1 MGPTQPDRNAA
12 DGRHFGQF
20 PAQNP
25 LIAPV
30 FPATGTFMSDIA
42 LSADSA
48 ARSPL
53 ATEVARRRT
62 FAIIS
67 HPDAGK
73 TTLTEKLLLFGGA
86 INLAGQVK
94 AKGERRN
101 TRSDWMKIERD
112 RGISVVTSVMT
123 FEFQGHV
130 FNLLDTPGHED
141 FSEDTYRTLTA
152 VDSAVMV
159 IDAAKGIEARTL
171 KLIEVCRLRD
181 IPIITFVN
189 KMDRESRDV
198 FDLLDEIEKTLALD
212 TTPINWPVGRG
223 RDFMGTYDI
232 ETGGI
237 RLLEGGGAK
246 TGAAEKIKI
255 ADLAGRNPN
264 LDASEVADE
273 LELVKEASK
282 PFDLQ
287 SFREGHM
294 TPVYFGSALRNF
306 GVGDLLEGLGRFAPS
321 PRAQESNLRKVEADE
336 PRMSAFVFKIQANMD
351 PNHRDRIAFAR
362 LCSGK
367 LTRGMKAKL
376 VRTGKNMSLSS
387 PQFFFAQDRAI
398 ADEAYAGDVVGIPNH
413 GTLRIGDTLTDGE
426 DITFIGVPSF
436 APEIVR
442 RVRLGDAMKAKK
454 LKEAL
459 QQMSEE
465 GVVQVF
471 RPRDGAPA
479 LVGVVGPLQ
488 LDVLKARLDA
498 EYQLPVSFEVSEF
511 SLARWI
517 SSDDK
522 KKLETFMSNNNS
534 GVADDVDG
542 DPVFLAKNDFYLNYT
557 KERAEGIVFSDIK
570 DVKKQG

>member
-1 MGPTQPDRNAA
+1 
-12 DGRHFGQF
+12 
-20 PAQNP
+20 
-25 LIAPV
+25 
-30 FPATGTFMSDIA
+30 MSDIA
-42 LSADSA
+42 TAAESP
-48 ARSPL
+48 ARSTL
-53 ATEVARRRT
+53 AAEVSRRRT

-101 TRSDWMKIERD
+101 TRSDWMKIERE

-123 FEFQGHV
+123 FEFEGLV

-159 IDAAKGIEARTL
+159 IDAAKGIEARTR
-171 KLIEVCRLRD
+171 KLFEVCRLRD
-181 IPIITFVN
+181 IPIITFIN

-198 FDLLDEIEKTLALD
+198 FELLDEIEKTLALD
-212 TTPINWPVGRG
+212 TTPMTWPVGRG
-223 RDFMGTYDI
+223 RDFLGTYDVVN
-232 ETGGI
+232 GGV

-246 TGAAEKIKI
+246 TGAAQQIEIEE
-255 ADLAGRNPN
+255 LAKLNAN
-264 LDASEVADE
+264 LDVSAVKDE
-273 LELVKEASK
+273 LELVTEASK
-282 PFDLQ
+282 PFELEA
-287 SFREGHM
+287 FREGHL

-306 GVGDLLEGLGRFAPS
+306 GVGDLLEGLGKFAPE
-321 PRAQESNLRKVEADE
+321 PRAQESDQRKVEATD

-367 LTRGMKAKL
+367 LSRGMKAKL
-376 VRTGKNMSLSS
+376 VRTGKSMPLSS
-387 PQFFFAQDRAI
+387 PQFFFAQDRSV
-398 ADEAYAGDVVGIPNH
+398 ADEAFAGDVVGIPNH
-413 GTLRIGDTLTDGE
+413 GTLRIGDTLTEGE
-426 DITFIGVPSF
+426 DFNFVGVPSF

-442 RVRLGDAMKAKK
+442 RVRLTDAMKAKK

-479 LVGVVGPLQ
+479 LVGVVGALQ
-488 LDVLKARLDA
+488 LDVLKARLEA
-498 EYQLPVSFEVSEF
+498 EYSLPVEFEVSEF
-511 SLARWI
+511 QLARWV
-517 SSDDK
+517 SSDDR
-522 KKLETFMSNNNS
+522 KKLDTFIAANTSS
-534 GVADDVDG
+534 IADDVDG
-542 DPVFLAKNDFYLNYT
+542 DPVYLARNEFYLGYT
-557 KERAEGIVFSDIK
+557 RERAEGIEFTNVK
-570 DVKKQG
+570 DVKKKG

>member
-1 MGPTQPDRNAA
+1 
-12 DGRHFGQF
+12 
-20 PAQNP
+20 
-25 LIAPV
+25 
-30 FPATGTFMSDIA
+30 MSDLA
-42 LSADSA
+42 LTTEQPS
-48 ARSPL
+48 RSPL
-53 ATEVARRRT
+53 AAEVARRRT

-101 TRSDWMKIERD
+101 TRSDWMKIERE

-123 FEFQGHV
+123 FEFENLV

-159 IDAAKGIEARTL
+159 IDAAKGIEERTR
-171 KLIEVCRLRD
+171 KLFEVCRLRD
-181 IPIITFVN
+181 IPIITFIN
-189 KMDRESRDV
+189 KMDRESRDT
-198 FDLLDEIEKTLALD
+198 FELLDEIEKTLALD
-212 TTPINWPVGRG
+212 TTPMTWPVGRG
-223 RDFMGTYDI
+223 RDFLGTYDI
-232 ETGGI
+232 ETGGV

-246 TGAAEKIKI
+246 TGAAQQIDI
-255 ADLAGRNPN
+255 ADLAGRNAN
-264 LDASEVADE
+264 LDVSEVMDE
-273 LELVKEASK
+273 LALVSEACK
-282 PFDLQ
+282 PFELDA
-287 SFREGHM
+287 FREGHL

-306 GVGDLLEGLGRFAPS
+306 GVGDLLQGLGRFAPP
-321 PRAQESNLRKVEADE
+321 PRAQESNLRKVEASE
-336 PRMSAFVFKIQANMD
+336 PRMTAFVFKIQANMD

-387 PQFFFAQDRAI
+387 PQFFFAQDRAL
-398 ADEAYAGDVVGIPNH
+398 ADEAFAGDVVGIPNH
-413 GTLRIGDTLTDGE
+413 GTLRIGDTLSEGE
-426 DITFIGVPSF
+426 DINFVGVPSF

-442 RVRLGDAMKAKK
+442 RVRLADAMKAKK

-498 EYQLPVSFEVSEF
+498 EYSLPVDFEVSEF
-511 SLARWI
+511 QLARWI
-517 SSDDK
+517 SSDDP
-522 KKLETFMSNNNS
+522 KKLNAFIAANGS

-542 DPVFLAKNDFYLNYT
+542 DPVFLARNEFYLGYT
-557 KERAEGIVFSDIK
+557 KERAEGITFSSIK

>member
-1 MGPTQPDRNAA
+1 
-12 DGRHFGQF
+12 
-20 PAQNP
+20 
-25 LIAPV
+25 
-30 FPATGTFMSDIA
+30 MSDTAA
-42 LSADSA
+42 LSNSA
-48 ARSPL
+48 ASPL
-53 ATEVARRRT
+53 ALEVARRRT

-152 VDSAVMV
+152 VDSAIMV

-189 KMDRESRDV
+189 KMDRESRDI

-212 TTPINWPVGRG
+212 TVPINWPVGRG
-223 RDFMGTYDI
+223 RDFVGTYDI

-246 TGAAEKIKI
+246 TGAAEKIEI
-255 ADLAGRNPN
+255 SELASRNAN
-264 LDASEVADE
+264 LDADEIAGE
-273 LELVKEASK
+273 LELVKEAGK

-287 SFREGHM
+287 AFREGHM

-321 PRAQESNLRKVEADE
+321 PRAQEADVRKVEAEE

-517 SSDDK
+517 SSDNAKALD
-522 KKLETFMSNNNS
+522 TFMSNNNS

-557 KERAEGIVFSDIK
+557 KERAEGIVFSNVK
-570 DVKKQG
+570 DVKKKG

>member
-1 MGPTQPDRNAA
+1 MRPG
-12 DGRHFGQF
+12 F
-20 PAQNP
+20 PAKRSP
-25 LIAPV
+25 
-30 FPATGTFMSDIA
+30 MSDLAIA
-42 LSADSA
+42 TESLS
-48 ARSPL
+48 RSPL
-53 ATEVARRRT
+53 AAEVARRRT

-101 TRSDWMKIERD
+101 TRSDWMKIERE

-123 FEFQGHV
+123 FEFEGLV

-159 IDAAKGIEARTL
+159 IDAAKGIEARTR
-171 KLIEVCRLRD
+171 KLFEVCRLRD
-181 IPIITFVN
+181 IPIITFIN
-189 KMDRESRDV
+189 KMDRESRDT

-212 TTPINWPVGRG
+212 TTPMTWPVGRG
-223 RDFMGTYDI
+223 RDFLGTFDVS
-232 ETGGI
+232 TGGV

-246 TGAAEKIKI
+246 TGAALQIDI

-264 LDASEVADE
+264 LDVSAIKDE
-273 LELVKEASK
+273 LALVSDACK
-282 PFDLQ
+282 PFDLDA
-287 SFREGHM
+287 FREGHL

-306 GVGDLLEGLGRFAPS
+306 GVGDLLQGLGRFAPP
-321 PRAQESNLRKVEADE
+321 PRAQESNLRKVDAAE

-387 PQFFFAQDRAI
+387 PQFFFAQDRAL

-413 GTLRIGDTLTDGE
+413 GTLRIGDTLSEGE
-426 DITFIGVPSF
+426 DLTFVGVPSF

-442 RVRLGDAMKAKK
+442 RVRLTDAMKAKK

-498 EYQLPVSFEVSEF
+498 EYALPVEFEVSEF
-511 SLARWI
+511 QLARWI
-517 SSDDK
+517 SADHR
-522 KKLETFMSNNNS
+522 KKLDAFIATNGS

-542 DPVFLAKNDFYLNYT
+542 DPVFLARNEFYLGYT
-557 KERAEGIVFSDIK
+557 MERAEGVVFSSVK
-570 DVKKQG
+570 DVKKRA

>member
-1 MGPTQPDRNAA
+1 
-12 DGRHFGQF
+12 
-20 PAQNP
+20 
-25 LIAPV
+25 
-30 FPATGTFMSDIA
+30 MSDIA
-42 LSADSA
+42 ATAESP

-53 ATEVARRRT
+53 AAEVSRRRT

-101 TRSDWMKIERD
+101 TRSDWMKIERE

-123 FEFQGHV
+123 FEFEGLV

-159 IDAAKGIEARTL
+159 IDAAKGIEARTR
-171 KLIEVCRLRD
+171 KLFEVCRLRD
-181 IPIITFVN
+181 IPIITFIN

-198 FDLLDEIEKTLALD
+198 FELLDEIEKTLALD
-212 TTPINWPVGRG
+212 TTPMTWPVGRG
-223 RDFMGTYDI
+223 RDFLGTYDVI
-232 ETGGI
+232 NGGV

-246 TGAAEKIKI
+246 TGAAQQIEI
-255 ADLAGRNPN
+255 AELARLNAN
-264 LDASEVADE
+264 LDASAVKDE
-273 LELVKEASK
+273 LELVTEASK
-282 PFDLQ
+282 PFELEA
-287 SFREGHM
+287 FREGHL

-306 GVGDLLEGLGRFAPS
+306 GVGDLLEGLGKFAPE
-321 PRAQESNLRKVEADE
+321 PRAQDSDQRRVEATD

-367 LTRGMKAKL
+367 LSRGMKAKL
-376 VRTGKNMSLSS
+376 VRTGKSMPLSS
-387 PQFFFAQDRAI
+387 PQFFFAQDRSV
-398 ADEAYAGDVVGIPNH
+398 ADEAFAGDVVGIPNH
-413 GTLRIGDTLTDGE
+413 GALRIGDTLTEGE
-426 DITFIGVPSF
+426 DFNFVGVPSF

-442 RVRLGDAMKAKK
+442 RVRLTDAMKAKK

-479 LVGVVGPLQ
+479 LVGVVGALQ
-488 LDVLKARLDA
+488 LDVLKARLEA
-498 EYQLPVSFEVSEF
+498 EYSLPVEFEVSEF
-511 SLARWI
+511 QLARWV
-517 SSDDK
+517 SSEDR
-522 KKLETFMSNNNS
+522 KKLDTFIAANTSS
-534 GVADDVDG
+534 IADDVDG
-542 DPVFLAKNDFYLNYT
+542 DPVYLARNEFYLGYT
-557 KERAEGIVFSDIK
+557 RERAEGIAFTNVK
-570 DVKKQG
+570 DVKKKG

>member
-1 MGPTQPDRNAA
+1 
-12 DGRHFGQF
+12 
-20 PAQNP
+20 
-25 LIAPV
+25 
-30 FPATGTFMSDIA
+30 MSDIA
-42 LSADSA
+42 ISADSP

-53 ATEVARRRT
+53 AIEVARRRT

-101 TRSDWMKIERD
+101 TRSDWMKIERE

-123 FEFQGHV
+123 FEFEGLV

-159 IDAAKGIEARTL
+159 IDAAKGIEARTR
-171 KLIEVCRLRD
+171 KLFEVCRLRD
-181 IPIITFVN
+181 IPIITFIN

-198 FDLLDEIEKTLALD
+198 FELLDEIEKTLALD
-212 TTPINWPVGRG
+212 TTPMTWPVGRG
-223 RDFMGTYDI
+223 RDFLGTYDVAN
-232 ETGGI
+232 GGV

-246 TGAAEKIKI
+246 TGAAQQIEI
-255 ADLAGRNPN
+255 AELAKLNAN
-264 LDASEVADE
+264 LDVSAVKDE
-273 LELVKEASK
+273 LELVTEASK
-282 PFDLQ
+282 PFELAA
-287 SFREGHM
+287 FREGHL

-306 GVGDLLEGLGRFAPS
+306 GVGDLLEGLGKFAPE
-321 PRAQESNLRKVEADE
+321 PRAQESDQRKIEATD

-367 LTRGMKAKL
+367 LSRGMKAKL
-376 VRTGKNMSLSS
+376 VRTGKSMPLSS
-387 PQFFFAQDRAI
+387 PQFFFAQDRSV
-398 ADEAYAGDVVGIPNH
+398 ADEAFAGDVVGIPNH
-413 GTLRIGDTLTDGE
+413 GTLRIGDTLTEGE
-426 DITFIGVPSF
+426 DFTFVGVPSF

-442 RVRLGDAMKAKK
+442 RVRLTDAMKAKK

-479 LVGVVGPLQ
+479 LVGVVGALQ
-488 LDVLKARLDA
+488 LDVLKARLEA
-498 EYQLPVSFEVSEF
+498 EYSLPVEFEVSEF
-511 SLARWI
+511 QLARWV
-517 SSDDK
+517 SSEDR
-522 KKLETFMSNNNS
+522 KKLDTFIAANTSS
-534 GVADDVDG
+534 IADDVDG
-542 DPVFLAKNDFYLNYT
+542 DPVYLARNEFYLGYAR
-557 KERAEGIVFSDIK
+557 ERAEGIEFTNVK
-570 DVKKQG
+570 DVKKKG

>member
-1 MGPTQPDRNAA
+1 
-12 DGRHFGQF
+12 
-20 PAQNP
+20 
-25 LIAPV
+25 
-30 FPATGTFMSDIA
+30 MSDLA
-42 LSADSA
+42 LTAESPP
-48 ARSPL
+48 RSPL
-53 ATEVARRRT
+53 AAEVARRRT

-101 TRSDWMKIERD
+101 TRSDWMKIERE

-123 FEFQGHV
+123 FEFENLV

-159 IDAAKGIEARTL
+159 IDAAKGIEERTR
-171 KLIEVCRLRD
+171 KLFEVCRLRD
-181 IPIITFVN
+181 IPIITFIN
-189 KMDRESRDV
+189 KMDRESRDT
-198 FDLLDEIEKTLALD
+198 FELMDEIEKTLALD
-212 TTPINWPVGRG
+212 TTPMTWPVGRG
-223 RDFMGTYDI
+223 RDFLGTYDI
-232 ETGGI
+232 ETGGV

-246 TGAAEKIKI
+246 TGAAQQIDI
-255 ADLAGRNPN
+255 ADLAGRNAN
-264 LDASEVADE
+264 LDVNEIRDE
-273 LELVKEASK
+273 LALVSEACK
-282 PFDLQ
+282 PFELDA
-287 SFREGHM
+287 FREGHL

-306 GVGDLLEGLGRFAPS
+306 GVGDLLQGLGRFAPP
-321 PRAQESNLRKVEADE
+321 PRAQESNLRKVEASE
-336 PRMSAFVFKIQANMD
+336 PRMTAFVFKIQANMD

-387 PQFFFAQDRAI
+387 PQFFFAQDRAL
-398 ADEAYAGDVVGIPNH
+398 ADEAFAGDVVGIPNH
-413 GTLRIGDTLTDGE
+413 GTLRIGDTLSEGE
-426 DITFIGVPSF
+426 DISFVGVPSF

-442 RVRLGDAMKAKK
+442 RVRLADAMKAKK

-498 EYQLPVSFEVSEF
+498 EYSLPVDFEVSEF
-511 SLARWI
+511 QLARWI
-517 SSDDK
+517 SSEDP
-522 KKLETFMSNNNS
+522 KKLAAFIAANGS

-542 DPVFLAKNDFYLNYT
+542 DPVFLARNEFYLGYT
-557 KERAEGIVFSDIK
+557 RERAEGITFSSIK
-570 DVKKQG
+570 DVKKK

>member
-1 MGPTQPDRNAA
+1 
-12 DGRHFGQF
+12 
-20 PAQNP
+20 
-25 LIAPV
+25 
-30 FPATGTFMSDIA
+30 MSDIA
-42 LSADSA
+42 ISADLP

-101 TRSDWMKIERD
+101 TRSDWMKIERE

-123 FEFQGHV
+123 FEFEGLV

-159 IDAAKGIEARTL
+159 IDAAKGIEARTR
-171 KLIEVCRLRD
+171 KLFEVCRLRD
-181 IPIITFVN
+181 IPIITFIN

-198 FDLLDEIEKTLALD
+198 FELLDEIEKTLALD
-212 TTPINWPVGRG
+212 TTPMTWPVGRG
-223 RDFMGTYDI
+223 RDFLGTYDVAN
-232 ETGGI
+232 GGV

-246 TGAAEKIKI
+246 TGAAQQIEI
-255 ADLAGRNPN
+255 AELGKLNAN
-264 LDASEVADE
+264 LDVGAVKDE
-273 LELVKEASK
+273 LELVTEASK
-282 PFDLQ
+282 PFELAA
-287 SFREGHM
+287 FREGHL

-306 GVGDLLEGLGRFAPS
+306 GVGDLLEGLGKFAPE
-321 PRAQESNLRKVEADE
+321 PRAQESDQRKVEATD

-367 LTRGMKAKL
+367 LSRGMKAKL
-376 VRTGKNMSLSS
+376 VRTGKSMPLSS
-387 PQFFFAQDRAI
+387 PQFFFAQDRSV
-398 ADEAYAGDVVGIPNH
+398 ADEAFAGDVVGIPNH
-413 GTLRIGDTLTDGE
+413 GTLRIGDTLTEGE
-426 DITFIGVPSF
+426 DFTFVGVPSF

-442 RVRLGDAMKAKK
+442 RVRLTDAMKAKK

-479 LVGVVGPLQ
+479 LVGVVGALQ
-488 LDVLKARLDA
+488 LDVLKARLEA
-498 EYQLPVSFEVSEF
+498 EYSLPVEFEVSEF
-511 SLARWI
+511 QLARWV
-517 SSDDK
+517 SSEDR
-522 KKLETFMSNNNS
+522 KKLDTFIAANTSS
-534 GVADDVDG
+534 IADDVDG
-542 DPVFLAKNDFYLNYT
+542 DPVYLARNEFYLGYAR
-557 KERAEGIVFSDIK
+557 ERAEGIEFTNVK
-570 DVKKQG
+570 DVKKKG

>member
-1 MGPTQPDRNAA
+1 
-12 DGRHFGQF
+12 
-20 PAQNP
+20 
-25 LIAPV
+25 
-30 FPATGTFMSDIA
+30 MSDLAIA
-42 LSADSA
+42 TESPS
-48 ARSPL
+48 RSPL
-53 ATEVARRRT
+53 AAEVARRRT

-101 TRSDWMKIERD
+101 TRSDWMKIERE

-123 FEFQGHV
+123 FEFEGLV

-159 IDAAKGIEARTL
+159 IDAAKGIEARTR
-171 KLIEVCRLRD
+171 KLFEVCRLRD
-181 IPIITFVN
+181 IPIITFIN

-198 FDLLDEIEKTLALD
+198 FELLDDIEKALALD
-212 TTPINWPVGRG
+212 TTPMAWPVGRG
-223 RDFMGTYDI
+223 REFLGTYDVVN
-232 ETGGI
+232 GGV

-246 TGAAEKIKI
+246 TGAAQQIEI
-255 ADLAGRNPN
+255 AELAKLNAN
-264 LDASEVADE
+264 LDVSAVKDE
-273 LELVKEASK
+273 LELVTEASK
-282 PFDLQ
+282 PFELEA
-287 SFREGHM
+287 FREGHL

-306 GVGDLLEGLGRFAPS
+306 GVGDLLEGLGRFAPP
-321 PRAQESNLRKVEADE
+321 PRAQESNLRKVEAAE

-367 LTRGMKAKL
+367 LSRGMKARL

-387 PQFFFAQDRAI
+387 PQFFFAQDRAL

-413 GTLRIGDTLTDGE
+413 GTLRIGDTLTEGE
-426 DITFIGVPSF
+426 DLIFRGVPSF
-436 APEIVR
+436 APEIMR
-442 RVRLGDAMKAKK
+442 RIKLEDPMKAKK
-454 LKEAL
+454 LREAL
-459 QQMSEE
+459 QQMAEE

-471 RPRDGAPA
+471 MPVDGSNAM
-479 LVGVVGPLQ
+479 VGVVGALQ
-488 LDVLKARLDA
+488 LDVLAERLKS
-498 EYQLPVSFEVSEF
+498 EYGLPIAYETPRFA
-511 SLARWI
+511 LARWV

-522 KKLETFMSNNNS
+522 SELERF
-534 GVADDVDG
+534 ADANRSAMATDLDG
-542 DPVFLAKNDFYLNYT
+542 APVFLAASQFLLQYEQDRWPNIRFADAK
-557 KERAEGIVFSDIK
+557 G
-570 DVKKQG
+570 

>member
-1 MGPTQPDRNAA
+1 
-12 DGRHFGQF
+12 
-20 PAQNP
+20 
-25 LIAPV
+25 
-30 FPATGTFMSDIA
+30 MSD
-42 LSADSA
+42 LVLTADSPSG
-48 ARSPL
+48 SPL

-101 TRSDWMKIERD
+101 TRSDWMKIERE

-123 FEFQGHV
+123 FEFDGLV

-159 IDAAKGIEARTL
+159 IDAAKGIEARTQ
-171 KLIEVCRLRD
+171 KLFEVCRLRD
-181 IPIITFVN
+181 IPIITFIN
-189 KMDRESRDV
+189 KMDRESRDT
-198 FDLLDEIEKTLALD
+198 FGLLDEIEKTLALD
-212 TTPINWPVGRG
+212 TAPMTWPVGRG
-223 RDFMGTYDI
+223 RDFLGTYDVAS
-232 ETGGI
+232 GGV

-246 TGAAEKIKI
+246 TGAAQQIDI
-255 ADLAGRNPN
+255 AELARLNAN
-264 LDASEVADE
+264 LDVAEIREE
-273 LELVKEASK
+273 LALVTQACK
-282 PFDLQ
+282 PFELGA
-287 SFREGHM
+287 FREGHL

-306 GVGDLLEGLGRFAPS
+306 GVGDLLEGLGRFAPP
-321 PRAQESNLRKVEADE
+321 PRAQESDLRKVDAAE

-367 LTRGMKAKL
+367 LSRGMKAKL
-376 VRTGKNMSLSS
+376 VRTGKNISLSS
-387 PQFFFAQDRAI
+387 PQFFFAQDRAL
-398 ADEAYAGDVVGIPNH
+398 ADEAFAGDVVGIPNH
-413 GTLRIGDTLTDGE
+413 GTLRIGDTLTEGE
-426 DITFIGVPSF
+426 DLTFVGVPSF

-442 RVRLGDAMKAKK
+442 RVRLTDAMKAKK

-488 LDVLKARLDA
+488 LDVLKARLEA
-498 EYQLPVSFEVSEF
+498 EYALPVEFEVSEF
-511 SLARWI
+511 QLARWI
-517 SSDDK
+517 SSDDR
-522 KKLETFMSNNNS
+522 KKLDAFIAANGS

-542 DPVFLAKNDFYLNYT
+542 DPVFLAKNEFYLGYT
-557 KERAEGIVFSDIK
+557 RERAQGIAFSNVK
-570 DVKKQG
+570 DVKKKA

>member
-1 MGPTQPDRNAA
+1 
-12 DGRHFGQF
+12 
-20 PAQNP
+20 
-25 LIAPV
+25 
-30 FPATGTFMSDIA
+30 MSDIA

-53 ATEVARRRT
+53 ANEVARRRT

-321 PRAQESNLRKVEADE
+321 PRAQESNLRKIEADE

-517 SSDDK
+517 SSEDK

>member
-1 MGPTQPDRNAA
+1 
-12 DGRHFGQF
+12 
-20 PAQNP
+20 
-25 LIAPV
+25 
-30 FPATGTFMSDIA
+30 MSDIA
-42 LSADSA
+42 ATTAESP

-53 ATEVARRRT
+53 AAEVSRRRT

-101 TRSDWMKIERD
+101 TRSDWMKIERE

-123 FEFQGHV
+123 FEFEGLV

-159 IDAAKGIEARTL
+159 IDAAKGIEARTR
-171 KLIEVCRLRD
+171 KLFEVCRLRD
-181 IPIITFVN
+181 IPIITFIN

-198 FDLLDEIEKTLALD
+198 FELLDEIEKTLALD
-212 TTPINWPVGRG
+212 TTPMTWPVGRG
-223 RDFMGTYDI
+223 RDFLGTYDVI
-232 ETGGI
+232 NGGV

-246 TGAAEKIKI
+246 TGAAQQFEI
-255 ADLAGRNPN
+255 AELAKLNAN
-264 LDASEVADE
+264 LDASAVKDE
-273 LELVKEASK
+273 LELVTEASK
-282 PFDLQ
+282 PFELEA
-287 SFREGHM
+287 FREGHL

-306 GVGDLLEGLGRFAPS
+306 GVGDLLEGLGKFAPE
-321 PRAQESNLRKVEADE
+321 PRAQDSDQRKVEATD

-367 LTRGMKAKL
+367 LSRGMKAKL
-376 VRTGKNMSLSS
+376 VRTGKSMPLSS
-387 PQFFFAQDRAI
+387 PQFFFAQDRSV
-398 ADEAYAGDVVGIPNH
+398 ADEAFAGDVVGIPNH
-413 GTLRIGDTLTDGE
+413 GTLRIGDTLTEGE
-426 DITFIGVPSF
+426 DFNFVGVPSF

-442 RVRLGDAMKAKK
+442 RVRLTDAMKAKK

-479 LVGVVGPLQ
+479 LVGVVGALQ
-488 LDVLKARLDA
+488 LDVLKARLEA
-498 EYQLPVSFEVSEF
+498 EYSLPVEFEVSEF
-511 SLARWI
+511 QLARWI
-517 SSDDK
+517 SSEDR
-522 KKLETFMSNNNS
+522 KKLDTFVAANTSS
-534 GVADDVDG
+534 IADDVDG
-542 DPVFLAKNDFYLNYT
+542 DPVYLARNEFYLGYT
-557 KERAEGIVFSDIK
+557 KERAEGIEFTNVK
-570 DVKKQG
+570 DVKKKG

>member
-1 MGPTQPDRNAA
+1 
-12 DGRHFGQF
+12 
-20 PAQNP
+20 
-25 LIAPV
+25 
-30 FPATGTFMSDIA
+30 MSDIA
-42 LSADSA
+42 TTTAESP

-53 ATEVARRRT
+53 AAEVSRRRT

-101 TRSDWMKIERD
+101 TRSDWMKIERE

-123 FEFQGHV
+123 FEFEGLV

-159 IDAAKGIEARTL
+159 IDAAKGIEARTR
-171 KLIEVCRLRD
+171 KLFEVCRLRD
-181 IPIITFVN
+181 IPIITFIN

-198 FDLLDEIEKTLALD
+198 FELLDEIEKTLALD
-212 TTPINWPVGRG
+212 TTPMTWPVGRG
-223 RDFMGTYDI
+223 RDFLGTYDVVN
-232 ETGGI
+232 GGV

-246 TGAAEKIKI
+246 TGAAQQIEI
-255 ADLAGRNPN
+255 AELAKLNGN
-264 LDASEVADE
+264 LDVSAVKDE
-273 LELVKEASK
+273 LELVTEASK
-282 PFDLQ
+282 PFELEA
-287 SFREGHM
+287 FREGHL

-306 GVGDLLEGLGRFAPS
+306 GVGDLLEGLGKFAPE
-321 PRAQESNLRKVEADE
+321 PRAQDSDQRKVEATD

-367 LTRGMKAKL
+367 LSRGMKAKL
-376 VRTGKNMSLSS
+376 VRTGKSMPLSS
-387 PQFFFAQDRAI
+387 PQFFFAQDRSV
-398 ADEAYAGDVVGIPNH
+398 ADEAFAGDVVGIPNH
-413 GTLRIGDTLTDGE
+413 GTLRIGDTLTEGE
-426 DITFIGVPSF
+426 DFNFVGVPSF

-442 RVRLGDAMKAKK
+442 RVRLTDAMKAKK

-479 LVGVVGPLQ
+479 LVGVVGALQ
-488 LDVLKARLDA
+488 LDVLKARLEA
-498 EYQLPVSFEVSEF
+498 EYSLPVEFEVSEF
-511 SLARWI
+511 QLARWV
-517 SSDDK
+517 SSEDR
-522 KKLETFMSNNNS
+522 KKLDTFIAANTSS
-534 GVADDVDG
+534 IADDVDG
-542 DPVFLAKNDFYLNYT
+542 DPVYLARNEFYLGYT
-557 KERAEGIVFSDIK
+557 RERAEGIEFTNVK
-570 DVKKQG
+570 DVKKKG

>member
-1 MGPTQPDRNAA
+1 
-12 DGRHFGQF
+12 
-20 PAQNP
+20 
-25 LIAPV
+25 
-30 FPATGTFMSDIA
+30 MSDIA
-42 LSADSA
+42 TTAAESP

-53 ATEVARRRT
+53 AAEVARRRT

-101 TRSDWMKIERD
+101 TRSDWMKIERE

-123 FEFQGHV
+123 FEFEGLV

-159 IDAAKGIEARTL
+159 IDAAKGIEARTR
-171 KLIEVCRLRD
+171 KLFEVCRLRD
-181 IPIITFVN
+181 IPIITFIN

-198 FDLLDEIEKTLALD
+198 FELLDEIEKTLALD
-212 TTPINWPVGRG
+212 TTPMTWPVGRG
-223 RDFMGTYDI
+223 RDFLGTYDVVN
-232 ETGGI
+232 GGV

-246 TGAAEKIKI
+246 TGAALEIEI
-255 ADLAGRNPN
+255 EELAKLNAN
-264 LDASEVADE
+264 LDVSAVKDE
-273 LELVKEASK
+273 LELVTEASK
-282 PFDLQ
+282 PFELDA
-287 SFREGHM
+287 FREGHL

-306 GVGDLLEGLGRFAPS
+306 GVGDLLEGLGKFAPE
-321 PRAQESNLRKVEADE
+321 PRAQDSDQRKVEATD

-367 LTRGMKAKL
+367 LSRGMKAKL
-376 VRTGKNMSLSS
+376 VRTGKSMPLSS
-387 PQFFFAQDRAI
+387 PQFFFAQDRSV
-398 ADEAYAGDVVGIPNH
+398 ADEAFAGDVVGIPNH
-413 GTLRIGDTLTDGE
+413 GTLRIGDTLTEGE
-426 DITFIGVPSF
+426 DFNFVGVPSF

-442 RVRLGDAMKAKK
+442 RVRLTDAMKAKK

-479 LVGVVGPLQ
+479 LVGVVGALQ
-488 LDVLKARLDA
+488 LDVLKARLEA
-498 EYQLPVSFEVSEF
+498 EYSLPVEFEVSEF
-511 SLARWI
+511 QLARWV
-517 SSDDK
+517 SSEDR
-522 KKLETFMSNNNS
+522 KKLDSFIAANNS
-534 GVADDVDG
+534 SIADDVDG
-542 DPVFLAKNDFYLNYT
+542 DPVYLARNEFYLGYT
-557 KERAEGIVFSDIK
+557 RERAEGIEFSNVK
-570 DVKKQG
+570 DVKKKG

>member
-1 MGPTQPDRNAA
+1 
-12 DGRHFGQF
+12 
-20 PAQNP
+20 
-25 LIAPV
+25 
-30 FPATGTFMSDIA
+30 MSDIA
-42 LSADSA
+42 ATTAESP

-53 ATEVARRRT
+53 AAEVARRRT

-101 TRSDWMKIERD
+101 TRSDWMKIERE

-123 FEFQGHV
+123 FEFEGLV

-159 IDAAKGIEARTL
+159 IDAAKGIEARTR
-171 KLIEVCRLRD
+171 KLFEVCRLRD
-181 IPIITFVN
+181 IPIITFIN

-198 FDLLDEIEKTLALD
+198 FELLDEIEKTLALD
-212 TTPINWPVGRG
+212 TTPMTWPVGRG
-223 RDFMGTYDI
+223 RDFLGTYDVI
-232 ETGGI
+232 NGGV

-246 TGAAEKIKI
+246 TGAAQQIEI
-255 ADLAGRNPN
+255 AELAKLNAN
-264 LDASEVADE
+264 LDASAVKDE
-273 LELVKEASK
+273 LELVTEASK
-282 PFDLQ
+282 PFELEA
-287 SFREGHM
+287 FREGHL

-306 GVGDLLEGLGRFAPS
+306 GVGDLLEGLGKFAPE
-321 PRAQESNLRKVEADE
+321 PRAQDSDQRRVEATD

-367 LTRGMKAKL
+367 LSRGMKAKL
-376 VRTGKNMSLSS
+376 VRTGKSMPLSS
-387 PQFFFAQDRAI
+387 PQFFFAQDRSV
-398 ADEAYAGDVVGIPNH
+398 ADEAFAGDVVGIPNH
-413 GTLRIGDTLTDGE
+413 GTLRIGDTLTEGE
-426 DITFIGVPSF
+426 DFNFVGVPSF

-442 RVRLGDAMKAKK
+442 RVRLTDAMKAKK

-479 LVGVVGPLQ
+479 LVGVVGALQ
-488 LDVLKARLDA
+488 LDVLKARLEA
-498 EYQLPVSFEVSEF
+498 EYSLPVEFEVSEF
-511 SLARWI
+511 QLARWV
-517 SSDDK
+517 SSEDR
-522 KKLETFMSNNNS
+522 KKLDTFIAANTSS
-534 GVADDVDG
+534 IADDVDG
-542 DPVFLAKNDFYLNYT
+542 DPVYLARNEFYLGYT
-557 KERAEGIVFSDIK
+557 KERAEGIEFTNVK
-570 DVKKQG
+570 DVKKKG

>member
-1 MGPTQPDRNAA
+1 
-12 DGRHFGQF
+12 
-20 PAQNP
+20 
-25 LIAPV
+25 
-30 FPATGTFMSDIA
+30 MSDIA
-42 LSADSA
+42 TTADSP

-101 TRSDWMKIERD
+101 TRSDWMKIERE

-123 FEFQGHV
+123 FEFEGLV

-159 IDAAKGIEARTL
+159 IDAAKGIEARTR
-171 KLIEVCRLRD
+171 KLFEVCRLRD
-181 IPIITFVN
+181 IPIITFIN

-198 FDLLDEIEKTLALD
+198 FELLDEIEKTLALD
-212 TTPINWPVGRG
+212 TTPMTWPVGRG
-223 RDFMGTYDI
+223 RDFLGTYDVVN
-232 ETGGI
+232 GGV

-246 TGAAEKIKI
+246 TGAAQQIEIEE
-255 ADLAGRNPN
+255 LAKLNAN
-264 LDASEVADE
+264 LDVGAVKDE
-273 LELVKEASK
+273 LELVTEASK
-282 PFDLQ
+282 PFELEA
-287 SFREGHM
+287 FREGHL

-306 GVGDLLEGLGRFAPS
+306 GVGDLLEGLGRFAPE
-321 PRAQESNLRKVEADE
+321 PRAQDSDQRKVEATD

-367 LTRGMKAKL
+367 LSRGMKAKL
-376 VRTGKNMSLSS
+376 VRTGKSMPLSS
-387 PQFFFAQDRAI
+387 PQFFFAQDRSV
-398 ADEAYAGDVVGIPNH
+398 ADEAFAGDVVGIPNH
-413 GTLRIGDTLTDGE
+413 GTLRIGDTLTEGE
-426 DITFIGVPSF
+426 DFNFVGVPSF

-442 RVRLGDAMKAKK
+442 RVRLTDAMKAKK

-479 LVGVVGPLQ
+479 LVGVVGALQ
-488 LDVLKARLDA
+488 LDVLKARLEA
-498 EYQLPVSFEVSEF
+498 EYSLPVEFEVSEF
-511 SLARWI
+511 QLARWV
-517 SSDDK
+517 SSEDR
-522 KKLETFMSNNNS
+522 KKLDTFIAANTSS
-534 GVADDVDG
+534 IADDVDG
-542 DPVFLAKNDFYLNYT
+542 DPVYLARNEFYLGYT
-557 KERAEGIVFSDIK
+557 RERAEGIEFTNVK
-570 DVKKQG
+570 DVKKKG